1 MKKPKIIQ
9 IEPWID
15 NSELEQLKRVI
26 DSTFLTENKLTAEF
40 EEGMRNLTGA
50 KYAIATSNGTTALY
64 CGLKALGIGF
74 GDEVIVPDLTFVASS
89 NAVIMTGATPIF
101 CDVEKDNLG
110 IDVLKAES
118 LVTEK
123 TKAIM
128 PVHLYGQSSDM
139 VKIIEFANRHHLKVV
154 EDAAQSIG
162 VNFKGYHVGLRGDV
176 SAISF
181 YGNKTI
187 TCGEG
192 GIILTND
199 DNIAQSCRRLK
210 NHGRDKRGTF
220 VHEHIGFNFSITEMQ
235 AAIGIAQLQKLP
247 AIIKR
252 KQEIHDNY
260 QQGLKD
266 ISEIKITPID
276 SRCEPVHWFTSFYTN
291 YRAELAEY
299 LAENGIQTRR
309 FFCPLHLQPC
319 YQDQEWHDPHK
330 EYPISTEAYET
341 AISLPSAYALKPEEQ
356 DYVIETIRQFYT
368 NLHSNNKSE
377 NSLFSSQQ
385 SLKQPQAVTAG

>member
-1 MKKPKIIQ
+1 MTKTKIIQ

-26 DSTFLTENKLTAEF
+26 ESTFLTEHKLTAEF
-40 EEGMRNLTGA
+40 EEGIKNLTGA

-64 CGLKALGIGF
+64 CGLKALGVGF
-74 GDEVIVPDLTFVASS
+74 GDEVIVPDMTFVASS

-110 IDVLKAES
+110 IDVIKAES
-118 LVTEK
+118 LITEK

-139 VKIIEFANRHHLKVV
+139 TKIMEFARRHNLKVI

-162 VNFKGYHVGLRGDV
+162 VKFEGEHVGLRGDV

-181 YGNKTI
+181 YGNKTM

-192 GIILTND
+192 GIILTNSD
-199 DNIAQSCRRLK
+199 TVAQSCRRLK

-235 AAIGIAQLQKLP
+235 SAIGIAQLHKLQR
-247 AIIKR
+247 IIER
-252 KQEIHDNY
+252 KQEIYDKY
-260 QQGLKD
+260 VEGLKD
-266 ISEIKITPID
+266 IPELKITPID
-276 SRCEPVHWFTSFYTN
+276 SRCQPVHWFTSFYTD

-319 YQDQEWHDPHK
+319 YQNQEWHDSQK
-330 EYPISTEAYET
+330 DYPISTQTYERG
-341 AISLPSAYALKPEEQ
+341 ISLPSAYQLKPEEQ
-356 DYVIETIRQFYT
+356 DYVIEKISEFYT
-368 NLHSNNKSE
+368 NLSVKNIAFMPEKLMVAN
-377 NSLFSSQQ
+377 L
-385 SLKQPQAVTAG
+385 

>member
-1 MKKPKIIQ
+1 MTSPRIIQ

-26 DSTFLTENKLTAEF
+26 ESTFLTENKLTAEF
-40 EEGMRNLTGA
+40 EEGIRNLTGA

-74 GDEVIVPDLTFVASS
+74 GDEVIVPDLTFVATS

-118 LVTEK
+118 LITKK

-139 VKIIEFANRHHLKVV
+139 VKIMEFANRHNLRVI

-162 VNFKGYHVGLRGDV
+162 VNYKGDHVGLRGDV

-192 GIILTND
+192 GIILTNND
-199 DNIAQSCRRLK
+199 EIAQSCRRLK
-210 NHGRDKRGTF
+210 NHGRDERGTF

-235 AAIGIAQLQKLP
+235 AAIGIAQLEKLP

-252 KQEIHDNY
+252 KQEIYDKY
-260 QQGLKD
+260 AEELKD
-266 ISEIKITPID
+266 IPELEITPID
-276 SRCEPVHWFTSFYTN
+276 ARCQPVHWFTSFYTK
-291 YRAELAEY
+291 YREELAEF

-319 YQDQEWHDPHK
+319 YQDQEWHDANK
-330 EYPISTEAYET
+330 EYPISTKAYET

-356 DYVIETIRQFYT
+356 DYVIEKIREFYA
-368 NLHSNNKSE
+368 NFK
-377 NSLFSSQQ
+377 
-385 SLKQPQAVTAG
+385 

>member
-1 MKKPKIIQ
+1 MNKIIQ

-26 DSTFLTENKLTAEF
+26 ESTFLTEHKLTAEF
-40 EEGMRNLTGA
+40 EEGIRNLTGA

-74 GDEVIVPDLTFVASS
+74 GDEVIVPDLTFVATS

-110 IDVLKAES
+110 IDVEKGES
-118 LVTEK
+118 LITEK

-139 VKIIEFANRHHLKVV
+139 VKITEFANRHNLRVI

-162 VNFKGYHVGLRGDV
+162 VKFEGEHVGLRGDV

-187 TCGEG
+187 TCGQG
-192 GIILTND
+192 GIVLTND

-210 NHGRDKRGTF
+210 NHGRDQRGTF
-220 VHEHIGFNFSITEMQ
+220 VHEHIGFNFCITEMQ
-235 AAIGIAQLQKLP
+235 SAIGVAQLKKLP
-247 AIIKR
+247 AIIQR
-252 KQEIHDNY
+252 KQEIYDNY
-260 QQGLKD
+260 AEGFKD
-266 ISEIKITPID
+266 ISEVQITPID
-276 SRCEPVHWFTSFYTN
+276 SRCKPVHWFTSIYTD
-291 YRAELAEY
+291 YRDELAEY
-299 LAENGIQTRR
+299 LGENGIQTRR
-309 FFCPLHLQPC
+309 FFYPLHLQPC
-319 YQDQEWHDPHK
+319 YQNQKWNNPDRQ
-330 EYPISTEAYET
+330 YPVTMRAYNT
-341 AISLPSAYALKPEEQ
+341 AISLPSAYQLKSEEQ
-356 DYVIETIRQFYT
+356 DYVIEKIRQFYFSD
-368 NLHSNNKSE
+368 LH
-377 NSLFSSQQ
+377 
-385 SLKQPQAVTAG
+385 KQKLSTEKMALC

>member
-1 MKKPKIIQ
+1 MTKTKIIQ

-26 DSTFLTENKLTAEF
+26 ESTFLTEHKLTAEF
-40 EEGMRNLTGA
+40 EEGIRNLTGA

-74 GDEVIVPDLTFVASS
+74 GDEVIVPDMTFVASS

-110 IDVLKAES
+110 IDVIKAES
-118 LVTEK
+118 LITEK

-139 VKIIEFANRHHLKVV
+139 TKIMEFAHRHNLKVI

-162 VNFKGYHVGLRGDV
+162 VKFEGEHVGLRGDV

-181 YGNKTI
+181 YGNKTM

-192 GIILTND
+192 GIILTNSD
-199 DNIAQSCRRLK
+199 TIAQSCRRLK

-235 AAIGIAQLQKLP
+235 AAIGIAQLDKLQR
-247 AIIKR
+247 IIQR
-252 KQEIHDNY
+252 KQEIYDKY
-260 QQGLKD
+260 AEGLKD
-266 ISEIKITPID
+266 IPELQITPID
-276 SRCEPVHWFTSFYTN
+276 SHCEPVHWFTSFYTK
-291 YRAELAEY
+291 YREELAEY
-299 LAENGIQTRR
+299 LAENGVQTRR

-319 YQDQEWHDPHK
+319 YQDQEWHDSEK
-330 EYPISTEAYET
+330 EYPISTQAYET

-356 DYVIETIRQFYT
+356 DYVIEKIREFYI
-368 NLHSNNKSE
+368 NVSKNKIVSMPE
-377 NSLFSSQQ
+377 KLKVASL
-385 SLKQPQAVTAG
+385 

>member
-1 MKKPKIIQ
+1 MAKPKIVQ

-15 NSELEQLKRVI
+15 ESELEQLKRVI
-26 DSTFLTENKLTAEF
+26 ESTYLTEHKLTQEF
-40 EEGMRNLTGA
+40 EAGIKSLTGA

-89 NAVIMTGATPIF
+89 NAVIMAGAIPIF

-110 IDVLKAES
+110 INVEEAES
-118 LVTEK
+118 LITER

-128 PVHLYGQSSDM
+128 PVHLYGQSADM
-139 VKIIEFANRHHLKVV
+139 EKIIEFAIHHNLKVI

-162 VNFKGYHVGLRGDV
+162 VNFKGDHVGLRGDV

-192 GIILTND
+192 GIILTNSD
-199 DNIAQSCRRLK
+199 TIAQSCRRLK
-210 NHGRDKRGTF
+210 NHGRDHRGTF

-235 AAIGIAQLQKLP
+235 SAIGVAQLQKLP
-247 AIIKR
+247 AIIQR
-252 KQEIHDNY
+252 KQEIYDHY
-260 QQGLKD
+260 AAGLKD
-266 ISEIKITPID
+266 IPELQITPID
-276 SRCEPVHWFTSFYTN
+276 HRCEPVHWFTSCYTDH
-291 YRAELAEY
+291 RAELADY

-319 YQDQEWHDPHK
+319 YQDQDWFDTEK
-330 EYPISTEAYET
+330 NYPVSTQAYERG
-341 AISLPSAYALKPEEQ
+341 ISLPSAYGLKPEEQ
-356 DYVIETIRQFYT
+356 DYVIENIRQFYSA
-368 NLHSNNKSE
+368 L
-377 NSLFSSQQ
+377 
-385 SLKQPQAVTAG
+385 